1 MRFQRFI
8 NENVEESLERKKDNI
23 INACQ
28 PFLKMLKKTGYN
40 FLYSGR
46 QTSKDVYKRK
56 VRKNRRPSDT
66 PQEIHDVVDNI
77 FKREFGVR
85 ARGNSMFASVEWR
98 AVRYYGAPYY
108 LFPVGKYKLIWSS
121 KVPDLFAYIK
131 KTLMDEFN
139 TGVDL
144 GGFFRGIRDDEEYFE
159 EVMSFV
165 EMHFEEKV
173 LPTYNE
179 TRDTSDIKTPN
190 EIMVITDEMWL
201 VNSIEIS
208 SKYIYD
214 FIRDN
219 I

>member
-1 MRFQRFI
+1 MRFQKFI
-8 NENVEESLERKKDNI
+8 NENGEETLEMRKDDI
-23 INACQ
+23 IGDCQ

-46 QTSKDVYKRK
+46 TRPGDVYKRK

-66 PQEIHDVVDNI
+66 PQEIHEVVDNM

-85 ARGNSMFASVEWR
+85 ARGNSMFASVEWES
-98 AVRYYGAPYY
+98 VEYYGEPYY
-108 LFPVGKYKLIWSS
+108 LFPVGKYKLIWSN

-139 TGVDL
+139 TGVSL
-144 GGFFRGIRDDEEYFE
+144 GDFFRDIRKDEEYFE

-173 LPTYNE
+173 LPTYKE
-179 TRDTSDIKTPN
+179 TKDTSDIKTPN
-190 EIMVITDEMWL
+190 EVMVMASEVWL
-201 VNSIEIS
+201 VNSVEIS
-208 SKYIYD
+208 KKYMRD
-214 FIRDN
+214 FIKDN
-219 I
+219 V